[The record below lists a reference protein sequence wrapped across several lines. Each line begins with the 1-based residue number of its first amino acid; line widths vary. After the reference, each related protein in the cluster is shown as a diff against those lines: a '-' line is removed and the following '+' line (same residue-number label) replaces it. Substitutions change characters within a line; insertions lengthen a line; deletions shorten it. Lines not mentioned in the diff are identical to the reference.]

1 MTGGQGQV
9 DQTGPPSYVGDNEP
23 RQSERKVRVV
33 GRAHGVGG
41 TVPPEWKEATCLC
54 LWPWGAG
61 LTDVQEEFV
70 RITQF
75 DAPSPGACWV
85 FSIPLG
91 PALCPRGLALWTGWP
106 GPSCSCDFCWAW
118 AVGEGFGV
126 APTPAV
132 APVWTPPP
140 TVLSP
145 APSTLQVEESG

>member
-1 MTGGQGQV
+1 MPVPLAMGRWTHRCTGGV
-9 DQTGPPSYVGDNEP
+9 CADYS
-23 RQSERKVRVV
+23 
-33 GRAHGVGG
+33 
-41 TVPPEWKEATCLC
+41 
-54 LWPWGAG
+54 
-61 LTDVQEEFV
+61 
-70 RITQF
+70 QF